1 MIKKPITINLST
13 GLEARPV
20 AQLVQVASQFNSEI
34 YVEIGKKRVNA
45 KSIMGM
51 ILCAG
56 GVDKDI
62 FLKALQGIYAGKEYL
77 SHPVEWYRF
86 NRNLL
91 LYHPQTNKWTTLGE
105 YEQGARAGAVIVSQD
120 GFHYIINGE
129 LKPGIRTNEINR
141 IKENRR

>member
-51 ILCAG
+51 MSMGFTEGQEITIIADG
-56 GVDKDI
+56 KD
-62 FLKALQGIYAGKEYL
+62 AEA
-77 SHPVEWYRF
+77 
-86 NRNLL
+86 
-91 LYHPQTNKWTTLGE
+91 
-105 YEQGARAGAVIVSQD
+105 AV
-120 GFHYIINGE
+120 
-129 LKPGIRTNEINR
+129 NEIADYLTANA
-141 IKENRR
+141 